1 MALINKCKRH
11 MKKLI
16 TLCLLY
22 FCSHS
27 IIAQDRGNHDQ
38 INSLKIAHLSSELN
52 LTAKESEKFWPLYTA
67 YSEKI
72 HALRNNPMARY
83 IRNTDMET
91 IEKMQEK
98 EAEEALKKIINYE
111 SDYFTVR
118 TNFLQEVQKILSAK
132 KIIQLNKAEDDFNRK
147 LLKQYRNK
155 K

>member
-1 MALINKCKRH
+1 

-27 IIAQDRGNHDQ
+27 IVAQDRGNHDQ

-52 LTAKESEKFWPLYTA
+52 LTAKESEKFWPLYTN
-67 YSEKI
+67 YSEKM

-111 SDYFTVR
+111 SEYFSLR
-118 TNFLQEVQKILSAK
+118 TNFLQEVQKVLSAK